1 MDTAEFFDVHIPNI
15 EIGQNYKFD
24 SKNAAKRRYLCE
36 ILLNVKHNEVII
48 FPLRFG
54 IFSANIY

>member
-36 ILLNVKHNEVII
+36 ILLNLKHKD
-48 FPLRFG
+48 L
-54 IFSANIY
+54 